1 MPEAF
6 QARVPVPVKS
16 RSCLRPSADE
26 TKLPVAGEKKSSG
39 TQGRG
44 REATTRNTS
53 AVRRLTP
60 HKQTKNNKTMQTK

>member
-6 QARVPVPVKS
+6 QARFPVSLVS
-16 RSCLRPSADE
+16 SAFGRRNE
-26 TKLPVAGEKKSSG
+26 APRRRREKSSG

-53 AVRRLTP
+53 AIRRLTP